1 MRKTI
6 TLAIAALLVVAM
18 AVPAFAAPKNKGT
31 TYVAPSAITGSVLQ
45 GVTSPGSLGSMGA
58 GFGITGSMN
67 KGIIKHVGGLEITTT
82 LGDVEIRNFW
92 IDTNNGTVSAY
103 VVELDARVTLFD
115 LEGVSV
121 DGNGDISATLKFNST
136 ASNVIVG
143 SDAITGE
150 VAATAKVDL
159 P

>member
-1 MRKTI
+1 MRRI
-6 TLAIAALLVVAM
+6 VILALSALLVVAM
-18 AVPAFAAPKNKGT
+18 AVPALAAPKNKGT

-45 GVTSPGSLGSMGA
+45 GVTSPGSLGNMGA
-58 GFGITGSMN
+58 GFGIVGNMN

-92 IDTNNGTVSAY
+92 INTNNGTVSAY
-103 VVELDARVTLFD
+103 VVELDTRVTLFD
-115 LEGVSV
+115 LSGVSV
-121 DGNGDISATLKFNST
+121 DGNGDISATLLFNDT

-143 SDAITGE
+143 SSAITGDS
-150 VAATAKVDL
+150 AGSAFVDL

>member
-1 MRKTI
+1 MRRI
-6 TLAIAALLVVAM
+6 VILALSALLVVAM
-18 AVPAFAAPKNKGT
+18 AVPALAAPKNKGT

-45 GVTSPGSLGSMGA
+45 GVTSPGSLGDMGA
-58 GFGITGSMN
+58 AFGIVGNMN

-115 LEGVSV
+115 LSGVSM
-121 DGNGDISATLKFNST
+121 DDEDINATLLFNST

-143 SDAITGE
+143 SEAITGA